1 MTYCVLV
8 SFSVEGPSPKLFC
21 DFALLRNF
29 TGTVTTAW
37 ICRAK
42 SYVRIR
48 RGSGCYHRGPFF
60 TGSSKKSIRTFVDK
74 RQACTV
80 IRFVAMRMSL
90 CSHGLH
96 LLILSKHPGYTREK
110 ERKKATHQKVFAD
123 LTSSYIRREVVQ
135 IKLQLFI
142 IPQAADHQKAFT
154 FNLWHYHS
162 VFTCDVRREI
172 LFPYCMHQN
181 STALLCNSLLFIV
194 VGQSTEVQMKTHGPE
209 LLRKSLQPFKST
221 PQFSKWRLS
230 AKAGPVNVFTG
241 NVPMQLRELT

>member
-1 MTYCVLV
+1 MYLYTEGMMKLQRIWMTQMHGEYLRHE
-8 SFSVEGPSPKLFC
+8 SVELNRMWGFAVGAGAITVAHFSLDHQKKVSEPLSTKDKLAPSS
-21 DFALLRNF
+21 DLLLCEWVF
-29 TGTVTTAW
+29 V
-37 ICRAK
+37 
-42 SYVRIR
+42 
-48 RGSGCYHRGPFF
+48 H
-60 TGSSKKSIRTFVDK
+60 TGSI
-74 RQACTV
+74 
-80 IRFVAMRMSL
+80 
-90 CSHGLH
+90 
-96 LLILSKHPGYTREK
+96 LLILSKHPGYTREREK
-110 ERKKATHQKVFAD
+110 ERKKVFAD

-135 IKLQLFI
+135 MKLQLFI

-181 STALLCNSLLFIV
+181 SIALWCNSLLFIV